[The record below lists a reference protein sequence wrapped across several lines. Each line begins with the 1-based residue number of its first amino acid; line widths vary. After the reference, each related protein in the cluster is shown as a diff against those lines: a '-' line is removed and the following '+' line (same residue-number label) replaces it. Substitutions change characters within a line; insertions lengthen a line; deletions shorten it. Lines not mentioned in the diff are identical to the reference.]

1 MECASTRGILQI
13 YRFPLWK
20 PHLCA
25 VACWETERGDCESWL
40 EDGWNKLYKSMHK
53 CAVLFPRNKNRI
65 SFTLPPP
72 RVVCCVVL
80 LLLFLFIYFAFRNT
94 FLFGAHVSPV
104 SSQTHFI
111 WSGGW
116 TILFSKVEVLQQ
128 SVNISHSSSSEGNQ
142 DCWCKLVRSRFH
154 I

>member
-13 YRFPLWK
+13 YRFPLRK

-80 LLLFLFIYFAFRNT
+80 LLLFLLFILPSEIPFYLEHM
-94 FLFGAHVSPV
+94 FLQLAAR
-104 SSQTHFI
+104 HFI